1 MKGRREK
8 KREEKKR
15 EKEGEGGGEKE
26 TTGSR
31 ILHGTKLSVKI
42 HKLPTVTYP
51 SNIWVAGL
59 GVNAMVTDDVL
70 EGIIH
75 QSSVTPLVPLG
86 TRAVNQ
92 VLFAQR
98 DKLTGFVEVLS
109 LERAS
114 GTEGPAGSTL
124 TLCEGEKVCVSV
136 RVHVCKR
143 MYETWQQLLH
153 PQKMAPM

>member
-8 KREEKKR
+8 KREGRVR
-15 EKEGEGGGEKE
+15 EEGTRRE

-31 ILHGTKLSVKI
+31 KLHGTKLSVKI
-42 HKLPTVTYP
+42 HKLPTATHP
-51 SNIWVAGL
+51 SNVWVAGL

-70 EGIIH
+70 EGIIY
-75 QSSVTPLVPLG
+75 QSSITPFIPLG

-109 LERAS
+109 LEGAS
-114 GTEGPAGSTL
+114 GTEGPAGSAL
-124 TLCEGEKVCVSV
+124 TLCEGEKVCVCV

-153 PQKMAPM
+153 PQKMVPM